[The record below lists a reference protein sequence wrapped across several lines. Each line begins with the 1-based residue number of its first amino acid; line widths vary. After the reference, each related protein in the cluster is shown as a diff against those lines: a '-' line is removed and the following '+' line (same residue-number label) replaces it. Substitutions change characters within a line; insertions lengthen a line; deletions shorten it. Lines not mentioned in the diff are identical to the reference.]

1 MKGEYTQAAA
11 YVCVV
16 SMKITILGCSGG
28 YPAPGGAT
36 TGYLIQIA
44 GKNILI
50 DCGSGVLSN
59 LFRYIPLNRIDA
71 IILTH
76 LHADH
81 LSDIYV
87 LKYALQM
94 NKQNGLDIH
103 PIPLFAPTTPETLLS
118 PLQNDANLVVGHINA
133 STELPLFGATAT
145 FFRTVHPVECY
156 GVRIEYEGKVFA
168 FSGDAVYGPE
178 LLPLFIDADLA
189 IMDCGATEKTR
200 KQFMLHMTPIEC
212 FRLYQECRI
221 KKVVLSHLVPYYSI
235 SEITDEADSCGLWP
249 YAVAAI
255 GQEYDI

>member
-1 MKGEYTQAAA
+1 
-11 YVCVV
+11 VCIK

-36 TGYLIQIA
+36 TGYLIQFA

-59 LFRYIPLNRIDA
+59 LFRHIHVNQIDA

-81 LSDIYV
+81 MSDIFV

-103 PIPLFAPTTPETLLS
+103 SIPLFAPTTPESTFS
-118 PLQNDANLVVGHINA
+118 QLQNDANLIVGHINS

-145 FFRTVHPVECY
+145 FFRTSHPVECY
-156 GVRIEYEGKVFA
+156 GVRIQYEGKIFA
-168 FSGDAVYGPE
+168 FSGDAIYGPE
-178 LLPLFIDADLA
+178 LLPLFENADLA
-189 IMDCGATEKTR
+189 VMDCGAIEKAR
-200 KQFMLHMTPIEC
+200 KQIMLHMTPTEC
-212 FRLYQECRI
+212 FRLYRECQI
-221 KKVVLSHLVPYYSI
+221 KKVVLSHLVPYYGI
-235 SEITDEADSCGLWP
+235 SEITEEADSCGTWT
-249 YAVAAI
+249 YTVASI